1 MNGKHPDNSGSALDS
16 TLVTWFFCMVEL
28 KIATPLKQSMSP
40 FLIFPGKNT
49 GHFYITDV
57 SLE

>member
-40 FLIFPGKNT
+40 FLIFPW
-49 GHFYITDV
+49 
-57 SLE
+57 